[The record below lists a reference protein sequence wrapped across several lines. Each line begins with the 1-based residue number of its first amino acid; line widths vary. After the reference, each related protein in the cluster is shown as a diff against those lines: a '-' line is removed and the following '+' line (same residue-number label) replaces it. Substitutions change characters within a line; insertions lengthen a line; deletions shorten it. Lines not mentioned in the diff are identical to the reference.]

1 MSPRHLLAA
10 LSLLLTTALA
20 FGDAHP
26 HQRWTRAAVAS
37 LPVFHEDVGQP
48 GKPAEL
54 AAVADAVAARSHGA
68 PRPPREWA
76 ALELTVGAHESNLSS
91 RIIANVCKPHECDS
105 GRARGF
111 GQVHRNALNGADW
124 DAAPGN
130 VELQAKLVDDALR
143 RAFHTCER
151 SGVPWLQGTL
161 NAYAGRRCGDSWPGL
176 GLRMATWSALVRV
189 SAGGAS

>member
-1 MSPRHLLAA
+1 VS
-10 LSLLLTTALA
+10 
-20 FGDAHP
+20 
-26 HQRWTRAAVAS
+26 S
-37 LPVFHEDVGQP
+37 LPVFHEDVGAA
-48 GKPAEL
+48 GKADEL
-54 AAVADAVAARSHGA
+54 AALADAVAARSHGA

-76 ALELTVGAHESNLSS
+76 ALELTVGRHESNLSS
-91 RIIANVCKPHECDS
+91 RIIANDCRKHECDS

-111 GQVHRNALNGADW
+111 GQVHRNGLNGADW

-130 VELQAKLVDDALR
+130 IDVQAKLVDDALR

-189 SAGGAS
+189 SAPKGGAS